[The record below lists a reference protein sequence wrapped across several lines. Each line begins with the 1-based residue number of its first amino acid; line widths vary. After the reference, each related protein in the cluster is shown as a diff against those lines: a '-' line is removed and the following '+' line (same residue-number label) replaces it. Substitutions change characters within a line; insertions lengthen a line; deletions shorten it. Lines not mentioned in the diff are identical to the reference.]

1 MASFNKAILV
11 GNLTAT
17 PELKQTNTGLSV
29 CSFSI
34 AVGRKVAK
42 GAEENTDFFSVVA
55 WRTTAEFVAKY
66 FTKGNPILVC
76 GSLQTRSYTDRK
88 GEKRTVTEI
97 VADEVAFV
105 AQKNRD
111 LRGDSYTPEAYK
123 AREPE
128 VLPLAED
135 EDLPF

>member
-111 LRGDSYTPEAYK
+111 PHGDSYTPEAYK
-123 AREPE
+123 ARESE

>member
-88 GEKRTVTEI
+88 GEKRTMTEI

-105 AQKNRD
+105 AQKSRD
-111 LRGDSYTPEAYK
+111 PHGDSYTPEAYK

-128 VLPLAED
+128 ALPPAED

>member
-1 MASFNKAILV
+1 MASFNKVILV

-29 CSFSI
+29 CSFSV

-42 GAEENTDFFSVVA
+42 SAEAVTDFFSVVA
-55 WRTTAEFVAKY
+55 WRATAEFVAKY

-76 GSLQTRSYTDRK
+76 GSLQNRSYTDAK
-88 GEKRTVTEI
+88 GVKHTVTEV

-105 AQKNRD
+105 APKSEAAPTP
-111 LRGDSYTPEAYK
+111 GSYTPDAYK
-123 AREPE
+123 VPTEEIAAP
-128 VLPLAED
+128 D
-135 EDLPF
+135 DLPF